1 MRLNTPFK
9 PRLSDDQPLSGQQ
22 RRCHMLLML
31 FMPARKVQLDT
42 ISQFNG
48 VDLATTRQD
57 IAEVAS
63 EIQRFYHLELN
74 ASADDYY
81 QINGSR
87 LDKRLCLIHWLRR
100 GLRYCPHF
108 IEHYFSPDLYQAL
121 AWNNGLL
128 SSALRRSTLRQSTL
142 RQSTLRQSILRQSTL
157 RQIVYQ
163 CEPHL
168 NRQLSEKDRQFL
180 QLYLAYCVWE
190 NQQHTVPQLSMTQ
203 QQWLEQKPAR
213 VAADHLFNALNRLLI
228 PPLGLIERDML
239 ILMLTMI
246 KAHHYHSTQSPED
259 AHLIAAIKQ
268 LIHRFKRLSGMHF
281 SCDDSLVSQLF
292 AHLAPA
298 IERCY
303 FNIGIDHSLPKDIS
317 KMYPRLLR
325 TTQQALIKFEQEYQ
339 IRFSIEEVI
348 LIAISFGAW
357 LIQGNA
363 LQEKQILL
371 LTHDNPILE
380 AQVEQQIRELTL
392 LPLHIKYLSHDVY
405 LQSGAPAGTAVVLT
419 PYVLQSTESA
429 PPLIQISFP
438 LTEPQSI
445 QLCRILELP

>member
-1 MRLNTPFK
+1 MRLNTPSE
-9 PRLSDDQPLSGQQ
+9 PQLSDDQPLSSQQ

-31 FMPARKVQLDT
+31 FMPAHKVQLDT
-42 ISQFNG
+42 ISRFNRA
-48 VDLATTRQD
+48 DLTTTRQD

-74 ASADDYY
+74 TSADDYC
-81 QINGSR
+81 QISGSL
-87 LDKRLCLIHWLRR
+87 LDKRLCFIHWLRR
-100 GLRYCPHF
+100 GLRYCPDF
-108 IEHYFSPDLYQAL
+108 VEHHFSPYLYQAL
-121 AWNNGLL
+121 AWDDGLL
-128 SSALRRSTLRQSTL
+128 SSA
-142 RQSTLRQSILRQSTL
+142 L

-180 QLYLAYCVWE
+180 QLYLLYCVRE
-190 NQQHTVPQLSMTQ
+190 NQQYALPQLSMTQ
-203 QQWLEQKPAR
+203 RQWLEQKPAR
-213 VAADHLFNALNRLLI
+213 VAADHLFNSLNQLLT

-246 KAHHYHSTQSPED
+246 KAHRYHSTQSPED
-259 AHLIAAIKQ
+259 ARLIAATKL
-268 LIHRFKRLSGMHF
+268 LIHRFKRLSGMPF
-281 SCDDSLVSQLF
+281 SSDNSLVSQLF

-303 FNIGIDHSLPKDIS
+303 FNIGIDHSLPKEVS
-317 KMYPRLLR
+317 NMYPRLLR
-325 TTQQALIKFEQEYQ
+325 TTQRALIKFEQEYQ
-339 IRFSIEEVI
+339 IRFSIEEVV

-371 LTHDNPILE
+371 LTRDNPTLE

-419 PYVLQSTESA
+419 PYALQSTESA

>member
-142 RQSTLRQSILRQSTL
+142 RQ
-157 RQIVYQ
+157 IVYQ

-259 AHLIAAIKQ
+259 ARLIAAIKQ

-357 LIQGNA
+357 LIQGM
-363 LQEKQILL
+363 
-371 LTHDNPILE
+371 HY
-380 AQVEQQIRELTL
+380 RRSRF
-392 LPLHIKYLSHDVY
+392 YY
-405 LQSGAPAGTAVVLT
+405 
-419 PYVLQSTESA
+419 
-429 PPLIQISFP
+429 
-438 LTEPQSI
+438 
-445 QLCRILELP
+445 

>member
-213 VAADHLFNALNRLLI
+213 VAADSFIQCTQPVIDPSAGFN
-228 PPLGLIERDML
+228 
-239 ILMLTMI
+239 
-246 KAHHYHSTQSPED
+246 
-259 AHLIAAIKQ
+259 
-268 LIHRFKRLSGMHF
+268 
-281 SCDDSLVSQLF
+281 
-292 AHLAPA
+292 
-298 IERCY
+298 
-303 FNIGIDHSLPKDIS
+303 
-317 KMYPRLLR
+317 
-325 TTQQALIKFEQEYQ
+325 
-339 IRFSIEEVI
+339 
-348 LIAISFGAW
+348 
-357 LIQGNA
+357 
-363 LQEKQILL
+363 
-371 LTHDNPILE
+371 
-380 AQVEQQIRELTL
+380 
-392 LPLHIKYLSHDVY
+392 
-405 LQSGAPAGTAVVLT
+405 
-419 PYVLQSTESA
+419 
-429 PPLIQISFP
+429 
-438 LTEPQSI
+438 
-445 QLCRILELP
+445 

>member
-128 SSALRRSTLRQSTL
+128 SSALRRSNSTTINFATINFAAIN
-142 RQSTLRQSILRQSTL
+142 STAINFAT
-157 RQIVYQ
+157 
-163 CEPHL
+163 
-168 NRQLSEKDRQFL
+168 
-180 QLYLAYCVWE
+180 
-190 NQQHTVPQLSMTQ
+190 
-203 QQWLEQKPAR
+203 
-213 VAADHLFNALNRLLI
+213 NRL
-228 PPLGLIERDML
+228 P
-239 ILMLTMI
+239 
-246 KAHHYHSTQSPED
+246 
-259 AHLIAAIKQ
+259 
-268 LIHRFKRLSGMHF
+268 
-281 SCDDSLVSQLF
+281 V
-292 AHLAPA
+292 
-298 IERCY
+298 
-303 FNIGIDHSLPKDIS
+303 
-317 KMYPRLLR
+317 
-325 TTQQALIKFEQEYQ
+325 
-339 IRFSIEEVI
+339 
-348 LIAISFGAW
+348 
-357 LIQGNA
+357 
-363 LQEKQILL
+363 
-371 LTHDNPILE
+371 
-380 AQVEQQIRELTL
+380 
-392 LPLHIKYLSHDVY
+392 
-405 LQSGAPAGTAVVLT
+405 
-419 PYVLQSTESA
+419 
-429 PPLIQISFP
+429 
-438 LTEPQSI
+438 
-445 QLCRILELP
+445 